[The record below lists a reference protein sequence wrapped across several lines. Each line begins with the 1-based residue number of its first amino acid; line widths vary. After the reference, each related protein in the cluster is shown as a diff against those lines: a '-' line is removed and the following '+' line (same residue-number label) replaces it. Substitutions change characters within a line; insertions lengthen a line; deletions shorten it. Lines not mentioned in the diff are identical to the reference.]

1 MLSLLSCGDE
11 DTVSYVRFNGDDDIV
26 TISVGVADLLDDITI
41 DLHSTTGEVVI
52 GSAVVSPGGGPIG
65 TTHDVVVVISDDYED
80 KVDRVSV
87 RVDSGD
93 RGEDEYDLER
103 DSADEGYY
111 KLSMVS
117 VGDDGEVRDDT
128 FTIKVWDEDG
138 DSDGDTAGG
147 DTSRR

>member
-1 MLSLLSCGDE
+1 LSCGDE
-11 DTVSYVRFNGDDDIV
+11 DTVSYVRFNGDDDVV
-26 TISVGVADLLDDITI
+26 TISVGVEDLLDDVTI

-52 GSAVVSPGGGPIG
+52 GSATVSPGGGPVG
-65 TTHDVVVVISDDYED
+65 TTHDVVVVIADDYEE

-117 VGDDGEVRDDT
+117 VGDDGEVREDT

>member
-1 MLSLLSCGDE
+1 M
-11 DTVSYVRFNGDDDIV
+11 
-26 TISVGVADLLDDITI
+26 GVDDLLDAVTI

-52 GSAVVSPGGGPIG
+52 GSATVSPGGGPVG
-65 TTHDVVVVISDDYED
+65 TTHDVVVVIADDYEE

-117 VGDDGEVRDDT
+117 VGDEGEVRDDT
-128 FTIKVWDEDG
+128 FTIKVWDEDD